1 MMIHAYDELCLG
13 RAQATLAGMFDYAV
27 NDCGYDINWFAELFV
42 KSGKAKLF
50 EVGNPS
56 IIMGTSGV
64 ELAKAIIS
72 DIYRENVKIKATQPM
87 DKTPEY
93 WAGWA
98 IAAYQWYSAYRF
110 KDIFEKIKLS
120 DVIRMYPIFH
130 EMNISQFYDAID
142 EKMNADQGD
151 TKLKKIREARGI
163 SQAVLAKESGVQ
175 IRSIQ
180 MYEQRNNDIDKAQAK
195 TLYRLSLALG
205 CSIEDLL
212 EKPTK

>member
-1 MMIHAYDELCLG
+1 MIHAYDELCLG
-13 RAQATLAGMFDYAV
+13 RAQATLASMFDYAV

-56 IIMGTSGV
+56 IIMGKSGV
-64 ELAKAIIS
+64 ELAKTVIF
-72 DIYRENVKIKATQPM
+72 DIYKENIKTKASQSM

-110 KDIFEKIKLS
+110 KNIFEKVKMS
-120 DVIRMYPIFH
+120 DVIRMYTIFH
-130 EMNISQFYDAID
+130 EMDISQFYDAID

-163 SQAVLAKESGVQ
+163 SQAALAKESGVQ

>member
-1 MMIHAYDELCLG
+1 MIHAYDELCLG
-13 RAQATLAGMFDYAV
+13 RAQVTLASMFDYAV
-27 NDCGYDINWFAELFV
+27 NDCGYDIDWFAELFV
-42 KSGKAKLF
+42 KSGKSRSF
-50 EVGNPS
+50 ETGNPS
-56 IIMGTSGV
+56 VIMGMSGV
-64 ELAKAIIS
+64 ELAKSVIF
-72 DIYRENVKIKATQPM
+72 DIYKETVKSKATQPM
-87 DKTPEY
+87 DKTSEY

-110 KDIFEKIKLS
+110 KDIFEKVKMS

-130 EMNISQFYDAID
+130 EMNISQFYDAMD
-142 EKMNADQGD
+142 EKMNIVQGD
-151 TKLKKIREARGI
+151 TKLKKIRVARGI
-163 SQAVLAKESGVQ
+163 SQASLAKKSGVQ
-175 IRSIQ
+175 LRSIQ